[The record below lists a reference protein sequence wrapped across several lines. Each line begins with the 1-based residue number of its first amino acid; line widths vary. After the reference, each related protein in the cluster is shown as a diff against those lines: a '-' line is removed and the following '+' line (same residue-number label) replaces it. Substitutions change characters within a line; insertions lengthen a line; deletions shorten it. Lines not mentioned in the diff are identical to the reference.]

1 MKRCHFKSEH
11 STAGVLCTANEALEA
26 IIDDSAEV
34 RSAARAATS
43 HRGPVGKGTGMSGA
57 APAETGEAGTLNAVP
72 CCPASPTSVPVPPVR
87 ALQSRAGGSSAA
99 ACPQGHCAALGVW
112 AQCSELTPPPHTP
125 HLAAPL
131 LPPNGIN
138 AATGKVSP
146 DQGSFSALFT
156 PTSLNPK
163 YYAAK

>member
-1 MKRCHFKSEH
+1 MLQKPINYYTGKVSQHKTNYLLTYRKMKRCHFKSEH

-112 AQCSELTPPPHTP
+112 AQSSLLLLT
-125 HLAAPL
+125 HLTWQHHFCL
-131 LPPNGIN
+131 QME
-138 AATGKVSP
+138 T
-146 DQGSFSALFT
+146 QHME
-156 PTSLNPK
+156 
-163 YYAAK
+163 